1 MYMLMSMPTRLL
13 LIATVLGLSACA
25 TLPQSTAMPS
35 FDPVLPTNTFKV
47 ALGSIIDVPQVKS
60 TDPGEARVL
69 AEYHSASGRHCLKV
83 EMQTPSKPDRVMCQ
97 RDNGEWSFTRSLFT
111 SQIAPVTEEPLVKSS
126 NNEAIANVEAVPAPA
141 VDVPSGVEL
150 FGATFEAAHLNLASF
165 DVQSVWNFAGTY
177 SAGPA
182 NWAAIA
188 VASGE
193 AMSEVEEF
201 ISGRR

>member
-1 MYMLMSMPTRLL
+1 MLMSMPTRLL

-111 SQIAPVTEEPLVKSS
+111 SQIAPVTEEPLVKSPA
-126 NNEAIANVEAVPAPA
+126 NEAIANVEVVPEPLPIE
-141 VDVPSGVEL
+141 DVPTGVEL

-182 NWAAIA
+182 NWAAVA